1 MSQEFVEKIRKKMTW
16 VTKNIRIPYVNFP
29 DFKGRNF
36 DIPTP
41 SRNILLGV
49 IYVFLFWLM
58 MGGVYLMIP
67 NSSGHLPIALG
78 ADQSGTPIWI
88 YPSITDAFVIES
100 IVAGSVIFIGAVGFI
115 ILYQS
120 TKHIYNTRYA
130 RILITIGFIM
140 ATVTFIILQF
150 IIIQRKAN
158 PS

>member
-1 MSQEFVEKIRKKMTW
+1 MSQEFVEKIRKKLPW
-16 VTKNIRIPYVNFP
+16 VMRSIRLPYINFP

-41 SRNILLGV
+41 SRNILLGLV
-49 IYVFLFWLM
+49 YIFLFWLM

-67 NSSGHLPIALG
+67 NSAGRLPIAVG
-78 ADQSGTPIWI
+78 ADSDGAPLWI

-100 IVAGSVIFIGAVGFI
+100 IVAGAIIFIGAIGFI

-130 RILITIGFIM
+130 RILITVGFIL
-140 ATVTFIILQF
+140 AAFTFGILQY
-150 IIIQRKAN
+150 IVIEGKVN
-158 PS
+158 V

>member
-1 MSQEFVEKIRKKMTW
+1 MSQDFVLKIRQKMPW
-16 VTKNIRIPYVNFP
+16 LIKSIRIPYVNFP

-67 NSSGHLPIALG
+67 NSSGNLPIALG
-78 ADQSGTPIWI
+78 AKQDGTPVWI
-88 YPSITDAFVIES
+88 LPSITDAFVIES
-100 IVAGSVIFIGAVGFI
+100 IVAGAVIFIGAFGFI

-130 RILITIGFIM
+130 RILIAIGFIM
-140 ATVTFIILQF
+140 AAVSFIILQF

-158 PS
+158 PT